1 MINEFYSLP
10 AVLHKIPK
18 SNIQATLAELASD
31 SPHAKAFLLEH
42 GGKTAGYCLLAQ
54 TYSNEAGGKALWV
67 EEIYVRAEFQGKG
80 LGGEMLDFI
89 ISHAKGKYKRIRLEI
104 SENNAGARRLY
115 RQKGFK
121 PLEYSQMT
129 LDF

>member
-1 MINEFYSLP
+1 
-10 AVLHKIPK
+10 
-18 SNIQATLAELASD
+18 
-31 SPHAKAFLLEH
+31 
-42 GGKTAGYCLLAQ
+42 
-54 TYSNEAGGKALWV
+54 
-67 EEIYVRAEFQGKG
+67 
-80 LGGEMLDFI
+80 MLDFI

-115 RQKGFK
+115 CQKGFK